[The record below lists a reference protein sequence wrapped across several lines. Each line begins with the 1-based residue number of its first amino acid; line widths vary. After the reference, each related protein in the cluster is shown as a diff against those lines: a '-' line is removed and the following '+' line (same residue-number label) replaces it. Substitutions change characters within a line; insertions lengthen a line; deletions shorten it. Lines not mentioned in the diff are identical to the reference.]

1 MEKSIKDV
9 AFLLLLSFLLSILKN
24 STAIDIITTTQILRD
39 GSTLVSSEGTFELGF
54 FSPGNSKN
62 RYVGIWY
69 KKVPNSAVLLV
80 LNREI
85 PLRSTSGMLKVIEP
99 GHLVLMNDTN
109 NVVWSSNTSRISQT
123 PIVQLL
129 ESGNLVL
136 KGANDDN
143 AENFLWQSFDY
154 LSDTYLPGMD
164 FGWNS
169 ATGVENSLS
178 SWTSNEDP
186 APGDIIF
193 YFDPT
198 GYPQAFIK
206 RGGVTIYRMGPWNG
220 FRFSG
225 APDVS
230 STFTHTLFMNKS
242 TSYYREDS
250 IDKSVISRATLNQS
264 GVIQRWVWVDQTR
277 GWVIFLTLPTDN
289 CDTYKLCG
297 AYGTCYIGNS
307 PACGCLSRFVPKD
320 PESWIKG
327 DWSNGCIRR
336 TPLNCQKGDVFLK
349 YSNIKLPDSQY
360 STFNENMT
368 LRECKVECL
377 KDCSC
382 TAYAQLDINRR
393 SGCLFWYRDLIDIRA
408 MSSAG
413 QDIYIR
419 MASSELDSKG
429 KKKILTA
436 TLTSLM
442 GVVLLG
448 LSLMLYF
455 WKRSKRKKN
464 DPTGRTGGSHSESRN
479 KHLDLPLFDLTTI
492 SKATNKFSID
502 NKLGEGGFGPV
513 YKGMLEEG
521 QDIAVKRLS
530 KTSMQG
536 IDEFKNEVICI
547 AKLQH
552 RNLVRLLGCCVQG
565 EEKMLI
571 YEYMPNKSL
580 DFIIFDETKSRLLDW
595 HKRFQIVNGIAR
607 GLMYLHQDSRL
618 RIIHRD
624 LKASNIL
631 LDADMNPKIS
641 DFGIARSFG
650 GNEIEDKTNRVVGTY
665 GYMSPE
671 YTVHGRFS
679 VKSDVFSF
687 GVLVLEIVSGKRNS
701 GFSRGD
707 QHLNL
712 LGHVWTLYKEGRLLE
727 LVDAYLCDLANLSE
741 VQRMIHV
748 GLLCVQQRPDDRPS
762 MTTVIA
768 MLSNEGVLP
777 QANQPGFFTEGDIF
791 VNEGTT
797 STNEACSTNEITIT
811 KLEAR

>member
-9 AFLLLLSFLLSILKN
+9 AFLLLLSFLLSILKS

-39 GSTLVSSEGTFELGF
+39 GSTLVSSGGTFELGF

-69 KKVPNSAVLLV
+69 KKVPNSAVLWV
-80 LNREI
+80 FNREI
-85 PLRSTSGMLKVIEP
+85 PLISTSGMLKVIEP
-99 GHLVLMNDTN
+99 GHLVLMNDTK
-109 NVVWSSNTSRISQT
+109 NVVCTSNTSRIAQT

-136 KGANDDN
+136 KEANDDN
-143 AENFLWQSFDY
+143 AENFLWQSFDH
-154 LSDTYLPGMD
+154 LSDTYLPGTN
-164 FGWNS
+164 FGRNS
-169 ATGVENSLS
+169 ATGVENPLS

-186 APGDIIF
+186 APGDIIC
-193 YFDPT
+193 YLDPT

-206 RGGVTIYRMGPWNG
+206 RGAVTIYRMGPWNG

-225 APDVS
+225 APNVS
-230 STFTHTLFMNKS
+230 PTFTNKLFMNKS

-320 PESWIKG
+320 TESWIKG

-360 STFNENMT
+360 STFNESMT
-368 LRECKVECL
+368 LGECKVECL

-382 TAYAQLDINRR
+382 TAYAQLDINRK
-393 SGCLFWYRDLIDIRA
+393 SGCLFWFRDLIDIRA

-419 MASSELDSKG
+419 MASSEL
-429 KKKILTA
+429 
-436 TLTSLM
+436 
-442 GVVLLG
+442 
-448 LSLMLYF
+448 
-455 WKRSKRKKN
+455 
-464 DPTGRTGGSHSESRN
+464 GSHRGSSN

-492 SKATNKFSID
+492 SNATNRFSID

-513 YKGMLEEG
+513 YKVKVHKDGMLEEG

-552 RNLVRLLGCCVQG
+552 RNLVRLLGCCIQG

-580 DFIIFDETKSRLLDW
+580 DLIIFDQTKSRLLDW
-595 HKRFQIVNGIAR
+595 HKRLHIVNGIAR

-631 LDADMNPKIS
+631 LDANMNPKIS

-650 GNEIEDKTNRVVGTY
+650 GNEIEDKTNRVVGT
-665 GYMSPE
+665 
-671 YTVHGRFS
+671 
-679 VKSDVFSF
+679 
-687 GVLVLEIVSGKRNS
+687 
-701 GFSRGD
+701 
-707 QHLNL
+707 
-712 LGHVWTLYKEGRLLE
+712 
-727 LVDAYLCDLANLSE
+727 
-741 VQRMIHV
+741 
-748 GLLCVQQRPDDRPS
+748 
-762 MTTVIA
+762 
-768 MLSNEGVLP
+768 
-777 QANQPGFFTEGDIF
+777 
-791 VNEGTT
+791 
-797 STNEACSTNEITIT
+797 
-811 KLEAR
+811 